1 MMSSVSKAGVA
12 DSSRLNERSA
22 ITIATPIAG
31 KSFTRRPSQVNQW
44 SSRLARFGALWT
56 GTWPVGHTAHAKTA
70 PPRMRNGIPSHS
82 RMLPFGR
89 SMRSPTPAKVVMS
102 AMKVVARRDFDR
114 DAIRSRRFIRVL
126 FFHPVA
132 LYKKARRRLSGSRGV
147 GRFIYARSP
156 SMESVGS
163 MKVVGGSASVPLARG
178 IAKEVRAGFVD
189 VALEKHPG
197 GFPDGE
203 RYVRLLGPVAGEHV
217 VLVQTTHP
225 DPMIVELL
233 LLADAIRD
241 AGARRI
247 TAVVPYFGYGR
258 QDKRFLDGEPI
269 SAKTIAKHI
278 GVDCDE
284 LLTMAIPAN
293 PEILQTFPLP
303 VREVSGMPALRPYL
317 KAAKG
322 YLLLAPD
329 EGAPPL
335 AQHRASHACDPLDLL
350 PKQRI
355 HSHTL

>member
-1 MMSSVSKAGVA
+1 
-12 DSSRLNERSA
+12 
-22 ITIATPIAG
+22 
-31 KSFTRRPSQVNQW
+31 
-44 SSRLARFGALWT
+44 
-56 GTWPVGHTAHAKTA
+56 
-70 PPRMRNGIPSHS
+70 
-82 RMLPFGR
+82 
-89 SMRSPTPAKVVMS
+89 
-102 AMKVVARRDFDR
+102 
-114 DAIRSRRFIRVL
+114 
-126 FFHPVA
+126 
-132 LYKKARRRLSGSRGV
+132 
-147 GRFIYARSP
+147 
-156 SMESVGS
+156 MESVGS

-203 RYVRLLGPVAGEHV
+203 RYVRLLGAVAGEHV

-278 GVDCDE
+278 AVDCNE

-293 PEILQTFPLP
+293 PEILRTFPLP
-303 VREVSGMPALRPYL
+303 TREVSGMPAIGRYL
-317 KAAKG
+317 KSAKVDV
-322 YLLLAPD
+322 LLAPD
-329 EGAPPL
+329 EGALRL
-335 AQHRASHACDPLDLL
+335 AKEASAVAGVPFDFLVKERIDSYTVKIEPKALAVKGKSVGIVDDVISTGGTIATAAQELRAQGARRVIAACVHGLFVGKAEANLKACDDVIATDTVLSP
-350 PKQRI
+350 
-355 HSHTL
+355 HTKVSVAPEFAAAIRALG

>member
-1 MMSSVSKAGVA
+1 
-12 DSSRLNERSA
+12 
-22 ITIATPIAG
+22 
-31 KSFTRRPSQVNQW
+31 
-44 SSRLARFGALWT
+44 
-56 GTWPVGHTAHAKTA
+56 
-70 PPRMRNGIPSHS
+70 
-82 RMLPFGR
+82 
-89 SMRSPTPAKVVMS
+89 
-102 AMKVVARRDFDR
+102 
-114 DAIRSRRFIRVL
+114 
-126 FFHPVA
+126 
-132 LYKKARRRLSGSRGV
+132 
-147 GRFIYARSP
+147 
-156 SMESVGS
+156 MESVGS

-278 GVDCDE
+278 AVDCNE

-293 PEILQTFPLP
+293 PEILRTFPLP
-303 VREVSGMPALRPYL
+303 TREVSGMPAIGRYL
-317 KAAKG
+317 KSAKVDV
-322 YLLLAPD
+322 LLAPD
-329 EGAPPL
+329 EGALRL
-335 AQHRASHACDPLDLL
+335 AKEASAVAGVPFDFLVKERIDSYTVKIEPKALAVKGKSVGIVDDVISTGGTIATAAQELRAQGARRVIAACVHGLFVGKAEANLKACDDVIATDTVLSP
-350 PKQRI
+350 
-355 HSHTL
+355 HTKVSVAPEFATAIRALG